1 MKFLLYLM
9 DGGLN
14 SFQGEMDCER
24 LKYPQVDFLSF
35 MMVIRRNLPKPNL
48 KKLVILEILVTVVII
63 WINQFSLLHNYAVHV
78 L

>member
-24 LKYPQVDFLSF
+24 LKYPQVDFF
-35 MMVIRRNLPKPNL
+35 VIYDGDSQKSA
-48 KKLVILEILVTVVII
+48 ET
-63 WINQFSLLHNYAVHV
+63 
-78 L
+78 

>member
-1 MKFLLYLM
+1 M

-63 WINQFSLLHNYAVHV
+63 
-78 L
+78 